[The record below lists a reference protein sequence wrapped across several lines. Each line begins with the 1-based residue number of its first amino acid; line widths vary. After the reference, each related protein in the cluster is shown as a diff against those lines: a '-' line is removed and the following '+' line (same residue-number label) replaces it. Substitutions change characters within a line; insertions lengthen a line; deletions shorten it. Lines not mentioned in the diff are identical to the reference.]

1 MEEFI
6 VEGNTIKKAYLCH
19 SKTKGLKE
27 GDILLFYRSN
37 DVRELTSL
45 GVVEKVYE
53 NVTEPNQIVSYVG
66 KRSVYS
72 RKEIEE
78 MVNKPTKVILF
89 KWHLHFENPL
99 KYKNLLDYQILKGPP
114 QAIIK
119 ISHDKYLK
127 IKGEVKIND
136 RYTFN

>member
-1 MEEFI
+1 M
-6 VEGNTIKKAYLCH
+6 
-19 SKTKGLKE
+19 
-27 GDILLFYRSN
+27 
-37 DVRELTSL
+37 
-45 GVVEKVYE
+45 EKVYE
-53 NVTEPNQIVSYVG
+53 NVTSVDQIVSYVG

-78 MVNKPTKVILF
+78 IANKPTKVILF
-89 KWHLHFENPL
+89 WLSLHFENPL

-127 IKGEVKIND
+127 IKEEVKIND

>member
-1 MEEFI
+1 MPL
-6 VEGNTIKKAYLCH
+6 K
-19 SKTKGLKE
+19 KTKGLKE

-99 KYKNLLDYQILKGPP
+99 KYKKSFELSNFKRSTANNNQ
-114 QAIIK
+114 
-119 ISHDKYLK
+119 
-127 IKGEVKIND
+127 NF
-136 RYTFN
+136 T